1 MEEIMVQKILIQ
13 NQRWKKK
20 FERNREEG
28 EISKQIWRQKKTDME
43 EIMGKNKIEGKHFQK
58 NMKSG

>member
-28 EISKQIWRQKKTDME
+28 EISKQIWRQKKTEME